1 LRLLL
6 LIATFQLARL
16 RPEPSAHAELWPDG
30 EGRDGRALTTGRG
43 EDYASAPRAATGG
56 DVDLG

>member
-6 LIATFQLARL
+6 LLIASFQLARL
-16 RPEPSAHAELWPDG
+16 RPELSAHAELWPDG
-30 EGRDGRALTTGRG
+30 MCAALTTGRG